1 MATIYDTLRGPDLD
15 PVPVELW
22 THQGERLGKIG
33 SFESMSFSVSG
44 RPGRSS
50 TATLEV
56 QLTDLT
62 AQLLPCDGAV
72 LVVAHYNG
80 MTLVYTP
87 VTAEA
92 RNVTGD
98 ASVAVLTVQC
108 TGGWAFLEGAVTVPE
123 LADEDPAMAMPRET
137 FELTGDLES
146 VVKKL
151 IDAGR
156 DRVNYPLITVPSSGR
171 GPTVTATGAW
181 ETVGEHVES
190 LLIGT
195 NYILTF
201 TGWVPGEPQPINE
214 YILTRPCY
222 VVDLKPYTPQPG
234 LVWSY
239 LGGEVSSWSVTRK
252 RASATRAVVHNGAE
266 DVLEREVIH
275 VQGVEPPSVWGIR
288 EALVRHSISK
298 DLDLSPDVRYAEM
311 EAAALGTLAERGP
324 AVEVTAMIESPVGWE
339 FGVDGVTPRQ
349 YMVGDMATV
358 DLPVLGE
365 VRQVVTDVE
374 VTITPSALTVT
385 PTVGT
390 PDTMAVTTY
399 DALASVDKRLTR
411 LERKG

>member
-15 PVPVELW
+15 PIPVELW

-33 SFESMSFSVSG
+33 AFESMSFSVSG
-44 RPGRSS
+44 RPGRAS

-62 AQLLPCDGAV
+62 AALLPCDGTV

-80 MTLVYTP
+80 MTLIYTP

-92 RNVTGD
+92 RNVTRD
-98 ASVAVLTVQC
+98 ASVALLTVQC
-108 TGGWAFLEGAVTVPE
+108 TGGWSFLEGAVTTPD
-123 LADEDPAMAMPRET
+123 LLTGDPLMDMPRES
-137 FELTGDLES
+137 FELSGDLET

-156 DRVNYPLITVPSSGR
+156 GRVNYPLIVVPSSGR

-181 ETVGEHVES
+181 ETVGELVEA
-190 LLIGT
+190 LLMGT
-195 NYILTF
+195 DYMLTF
-201 TGWVPGEPQPINE
+201 TGWVPGEPQPISE

-222 VVDLKPYTPQPG
+222 VVDLKPYTPRSG

-266 DVLEREVIH
+266 DVLDREVIQ
-275 VQGVEPPSVWGIR
+275 VQGVEPQSAWGVR
-288 EALVRHSISK
+288 EVYVRHPMSK
-298 DLDLSPDVRYAEM
+298 DVDLSPDARYAEM
-311 EAAALGTLAERGP
+311 EAAALGTLAERAP
-324 AVEVTAMIESPVGWE
+324 AIEVNASIESPVSWE
-339 FGVDGVTPRQ
+339 FGVDEATPRQ

-365 VRQVVTDVE
+365 VKQVVTDVE
-374 VTITPSALTVT
+374 VKITPAALTVT